1 MIYGKTVVRPDLR
14 EVSSSTYLDPLT
26 LFPVGGTPGLNTTDI
41 DNFDARW
48 EWYQGNGDTLSIGL
62 FYKDMTNPI
71 ESVQSPSQDGP
82 PLVRIAN
89 AETGEVYGTEVEWLK
104 TLSNN
109 FFLSGNVTLSD
120 SSITLDTQNI
130 VEQTGVSTSIT
141 NTERRLTGHS
151 EWVVNTQLGF
161 DSDDG
166 MHSASLVYNVFGDR
180 IIIPGIDGEYPESG

>member
-1 MIYGKTVVRPDLR
+1 MVPD
-14 EVSSSTYLDPLT
+14 
-26 LFPVGGTPGLNTTDI
+26 
-41 DNFDARW
+41 
-48 EWYQGNGDTLSIGL
+48 NGDTLSVGF

-104 TLSNN
+104 SLSNN
-109 FFLSGNVTLSD
+109 FFVSGNVTLSD

-161 DSDDG
+161 DQ
-166 MHSASLVYNVFGDR
+166 MTACTRLLVYNVFVTVLSFR
-180 IIIPGIDGEYPESG
+180 VSMAVAIRLSNLPFT

>member
-1 MIYGKTVVRPDLR
+1 M
-14 EVSSSTYLDPLT
+14 
-26 LFPVGGTPGLNTTDI
+26 
-41 DNFDARW
+41 
-48 EWYQGNGDTLSIGL
+48 
-62 FYKDMTNPI
+62 
-71 ESVQSPSQDGP
+71 
-82 PLVRIAN
+82 RIAN

-104 TLSNN
+104 SLSNN
-109 FFLSGNVTLSD
+109 FFVSGNVTLSD

-180 IIIPGIDGEYPESG
+180 IIIPGIDGRGDSFEQPFHSLDAVYSYYPDFNSQITLKVQNMLNQDKEIEFDNTLLRSETRGVSFSLTYKREF